1 MKEDF
6 FNKINYSASNEDSES
21 ERIALSLTSEDTVLC
36 ITGSGARSLDLL
48 VDSPKE
54 IVSMRFQ
61 SSSKNFLLELKI
73 AAFKSL
79 TYDELMEFLGVRSS
93 ENRVVMFD
101 QLKTQLSAD
110 ALNFWQKHNHLIK
123 AGVLYCGTWER
134 LLKKMLKVL

>member
-54 IVSMRFQ
+54 IVSIDFRQ
-61 SSSKNFLLELKI
+61 SLRYPLIGIGTREVPSH
-73 AAFKSL
+73 
-79 TYDELMEFLGVRSS
+79 GR
-93 ENRVVMFD
+93 
-101 QLKTQLSAD
+101 D
-110 ALNFWQKHNHLIK
+110 A
-123 AGVLYCGTWER
+123 
-134 LLKKMLKVL
+134 